1 MSVYISATA
10 IKDYLSCSKKL
21 YWRTNFPE
29 TAVVNEY
36 MKIGLVVHRA
46 LEKYWNSGQKALE
59 YIRDNLKNIN
69 DIHAIECLGN
79 FLDYFAPLLSEEDEI
94 EVKFKMF
101 LGDDTYLIGKIDRI
115 SNGVV
120 YDWKTARK
128 PPKNIDK
135 DIQFM
140 IYYLA
145 YKSMYEKAPNAVM
158 YGALTNG
165 NLINYTPDEHLLG
178 VLQDEIIPEVVN
190 ALRNN
195 TFYKHGVFESSTC
208 RGCMYRDVC
217 IGGL

>member
-1 MSVYISATA
+1 MSVYVSATA

-36 MKIGLVVHRA
+36 MQVGTVVHNA
-46 LEKYWNSGQKALE
+46 VEKYWNSGQKALE
-59 YIRDNLKNIN
+59 YIRDNLKNVEHG
-69 DIHAIECLGN
+69 HATKCVGN

-128 PPKNIDK
+128 PPKSIDK

-165 NLINYTPDEHLLG
+165 SLIHYTPDEHLLG
-178 VLQDEIIPEVVN
+178 VLQNEIIPEVVN
-190 ALRNN
+190 ALRTNA
-195 TFYKHGVFESSTC
+195 FYKHGVFESSTC
-208 RGCMYRDVC
+208 RGCIYRDVC

>member
-1 MSVYISATA
+1 MSVYVSATA

-36 MKIGLVVHRA
+36 MHIGTVVHRA
-46 LEKYWNSGQKALE
+46 IEMFWDRGDIAFDYVQNELE
-59 YIRDNLKNIN
+59 NIN
-69 DIHAIECLGN
+69 DIHALKCITN
-79 FLDYFAPLLSEEDEI
+79 FSNNFAHLLSEEDEI

-101 LGDDTYLIGKIDRI
+101 LGDDTYLVGKIDRI

-128 PPKNIDK
+128 PPRNIDK

-140 IYYLA
+140 LYYLA

-165 NLINYTPDEHLLG
+165 TLINYTPDEHLLG

-208 RGCMYRDVC
+208 RGCIYRDVC

>member
-1 MSVYISATA
+1 MSVYVSATA

-29 TAVVNEY
+29 VGVVNDY
-36 MKIGLVVHRA
+36 MKVGTVVHHA
-46 LEKYWNSGQKALE
+46 IELHWNDSMKCLH
-59 YIRDNLKNIN
+59 YLISNLKNI
-69 DIHAIECLGN
+69 DHSHATKCIGN
-79 FLDYFAPLLSEEDEI
+79 FTDYFAPLLTEEDEV

-128 PPKNIDK
+128 PPRNIDK

-145 YKSMYEKAPNAVM
+145 YKSMHEKAPNAVM
-158 YGALTNG
+158 YGALTSG
-165 NLINYTPDEHLLG
+165 TLINYTPDEHLLG
-178 VLQDEIIPEVVN
+178 VLQNEIIPEVVN
-190 ALRNN
+190 SLKNN
-195 TFYKHGVFESSTC
+195 AFYKHGVFESSTC
-208 RGCMYRDVC
+208 YGCIYKEAC
-217 IGGL
+217 IGGK